1 MRVLNPSYAVTLLFR
16 GVLILSFFTVVQITE
31 SVECLL
37 RCSVITPWYSY
48 SFIFH

>member
-1 MRVLNPSYAVTLLFR
+1 MRLFNPSYVVTVLRR
-16 GVLILSFFTVVQITE
+16 GILILSFFTELHITE

-37 RCSVITPWYSY
+37 RCYVITPWYSY